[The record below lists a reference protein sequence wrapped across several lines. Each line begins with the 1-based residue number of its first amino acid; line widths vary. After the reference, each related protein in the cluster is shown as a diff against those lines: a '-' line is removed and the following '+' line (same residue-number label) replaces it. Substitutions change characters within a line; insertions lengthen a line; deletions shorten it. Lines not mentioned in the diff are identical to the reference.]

1 MGAVKSV
8 GKNFSIHKLKDV
20 PENCKIYNEVPQ
32 LSVLRQ
38 ADIFVTHGGMNSI
51 SEALVYGV
59 PMVVIPFMSDQPTN
73 ARRIEQLGLG
83 KKLDYR
89 MINSEL
95 LRTTVLSVMND
106 ESILANVSRMQK
118 QMLDAPGNR
127 GGADMIMEYYES
139 NELL

>member
-1 MGAVKSV
+1 M
-8 GKNFSIHKLKDV
+8 
-20 PENCKIYNEVPQ
+20 
-32 LSVLRQ
+32 LRQ

-73 ARRIEQLGLG
+73 ARRIEELGLG

-106 ESILANVSRMQK
+106 EGISANVSRMQK
-118 QMLDAPGNR
+118 QMLGAPGNR
-127 GGADMIMEYYES
+127 GGADMIMEYYEKLS
-139 NELL
+139 R